1 MSIGVIKDVWAKE
14 KSFKVLRVRETG
26 RILIGVDRF
35 DGVRRVKGPLLSEED
50 LMQLLGLMSEHSR
63 TEVLSSL
70 PGTKE
75 RDLEVSSEEQST
87 STHINISAEDEIAL
101 AIAEARK
108 APGKKAPV
116 ITVLPTLPEFRYVHT
131 CPHCDSHVARQLGL
145 TGGLALSMCPICNH
159 VYRIIE

>member
-1 MSIGVIKDVWAKE
+1 
-14 KSFKVLRVRETG
+14 
-26 RILIGVDRF
+26 
-35 DGVRRVKGPLLSEED
+35 
-50 LMQLLGLMSEHSR
+50 MQLLGLMSEHSR
-63 TEVLSSL
+63 PEARSSL
-70 PGTKE
+70 LGTKE

-101 AIAEARK
+101 AIEEARK

-116 ITVLPTLPEFRYVHT
+116 ITVLPTLPGFRYVHT
-131 CPHCDSHVARQLGL
+131 CPHCDSHVARQLGP